1 MSPCGA
7 GRAEWGR
14 GSRSPPGCCRL
25 WNLQGRIGITEPPP
39 PVALL
44 QLPRGPESLTA
55 VNEAEGLGQG
65 GGGGAQRQE
74 QGERGGHHG
83 GGGSRHG
90 SGGGGSAV
98 SHERGGP
105 ARRSAG
111 AGPARGAGPEPPS
124 AHGRGRGEKPPPW
137 PRARLQPRKGRWG
150 PHDSPCCDRGLWDS
164 PGVVV
169 VCWSYSPRTD
179 GLTPSPKVLPLALPT
194 PGLSWDSQCER
205 QQPKDRLRYRQC
217 HGPGSSFAAPAE
229 RG

>member
-1 MSPCGA
+1 MEQAGLSGA
-7 GRAEWGR
+7 GAHVHLLDAAVYGTCKEESGLPSRLRLLLSSSCPVGRSHSPQSTKRRGSARAVVAAPSARSRASGEGTMAAAAAGTTAAAAAPRCHMSAAAPPAGQLGRAPPAGPGRSHRALTGGAGGRNRPRGR
-14 GSRSPPGCCRL
+14 GQGCR
-25 WNLQGRIGITEPPP
+25 REK
-39 PVALL
+39 
-44 QLPRGPESLTA
+44 
-55 VNEAEGLGQG
+55 
-65 GGGGAQRQE
+65 GGGA
-74 QGERGGHHG
+74 
-83 GGGSRHG
+83 
-90 SGGGGSAV
+90 
-98 SHERGGP
+98 
-105 ARRSAG
+105 
-111 AGPARGAGPEPPS
+111 
-124 AHGRGRGEKPPPW
+124 
-137 PRARLQPRKGRWG
+137 